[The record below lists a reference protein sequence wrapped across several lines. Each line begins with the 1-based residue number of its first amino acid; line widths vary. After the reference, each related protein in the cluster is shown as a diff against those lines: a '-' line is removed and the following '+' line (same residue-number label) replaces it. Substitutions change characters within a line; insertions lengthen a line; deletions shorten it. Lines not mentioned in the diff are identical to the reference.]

1 MSTSRPHKE
10 RLARHTRSIE
20 ANLVRH
26 RDAGAPDVAIQRGHA
41 LPRNFYSSYQL
52 CFTSAISVN
61 QASKIGEGV
70 HHVYHIAV
78 HLNLLGGQMVHCCLD
93 SGLSPIDLK
102 TKRTHLLLHN
112 MQRADKNFEH
122 LYEQCNVVSVIQVRE
137 DLLAKGCLG

>member
-1 MSTSRPHKE
+1 MNGSVQST
-10 RLARHTRSIE
+10 A
-20 ANLVRH
+20 V
-26 RDAGAPDVAIQRGHA
+26 V
-41 LPRNFYSSYQL
+41 QL
-52 CFTSAISVN
+52 WACPGNMPKPA
-61 QASKIGEGV
+61 EH

-93 SGLSPIDLK
+93 SGLTPIDLK